1 MIRPDEK
8 VSLPFHRD
16 FFYFYIILNRGD
28 YNMTIIDELI
38 WRDAINQQTDEEGL
52 NKLIKSKKISLYCGM
67 DPTGDSM
74 HIGHLIPFMIL
85 KRFQLA
91 GHRPVILIGGAT
103 GTIGDPSG
111 KSEERVLQTMEQ
123 VQENVRRLS
132 AQMVRLFDAGGS
144 NGIKMVNNYD
154 WTKDLSLLDFLRD
167 YGKNFNVNTMLAKD
181 IVASRLE
188 TGISFTEFTYQ
199 ILQSMD
205 FLHLYQHEDVQ
216 LQIGG
221 ADQWGNI
228 TAGLEFIRKQEG
240 SEAEAYGLTI
250 PLMLKADGTKFGKTA
265 GGAVWLDPEK
275 TTPYEFYQF
284 WLNQD
289 DRDVVKYLNYFT
301 FLTKEEIDSLAEKVA
316 TEPHKREAQK
326 TLAREMTLF
335 VHGENALSD
344 AEKITTALFSGDVKS
359 LTANQIEEGF
369 KNMPTF
375 EAPKEERNIVEW
387 LVDVVGIEP
396 SRRQAREDITNGAL
410 SMNGE
415 KVTSV
420 DAIVTPENSFDERFI
435 LIRRGKK
442 KYFLVKLV

>member
-1 MIRPDEK
+1 M
-8 VSLPFHRD
+8 
-16 FFYFYIILNRGD
+16 N
-28 YNMTIIDELI
+28 IIDELE
-38 WRDAINQQTDEEGL
+38 WRDAINQQTDETGL
-52 NKLIKSKKISLYCGM
+52 KKLIDQKEVGLYCGV

-91 GHRPVILIGGAT
+91 GHRPVIVIGGAT
-103 GTIGDPSG
+103 GSIGDPSG
-111 KSEERVLQTMEQ
+111 KSEERVLQTSEQ
-123 VQENVRRLS
+123 VQNNVDKLTR
-132 AQMVRLFDAGGS
+132 QMEKLFDAGKNEKS
-144 NGIKMVNNYD
+144 IRMVNNLD
-154 WTKDLSLLDFLRD
+154 WTKEISLLDFLRNI
-167 YGKNFNVNTMLAKD
+167 GKSFNVNTMLSKD

-199 ILQSMD
+199 ILQSID

-228 TAGLEFIRKQEG
+228 TAGLEYIRKQEG
-240 SEAEAYGLTI
+240 SDAEAYGLTI

-265 GGAVWLDPEK
+265 GGAIWLDAEK

-289 DRDVVKYLNYFT
+289 DRDVVKYLKYFT
-301 FLTKEEIDSLAEKVA
+301 FLTKEEIETLAEKIA

-326 TLAREMTLF
+326 TLASEMTLF
-335 VHGENALSD
+335 VHGEQALKD
-344 AEKITTALFSGDVKS
+344 AEKITAALFSGDVKS

-375 EAPKEERNIVEW
+375 ESSKEERNIVEW

-396 SRRQAREDITNGAL
+396 SRRQAREDIKNGAL

-415 KVTSV
+415 KIT
-420 DAIVTPENSFDERFI
+420 DIETIVTPENSFDERFI
-435 LIRRGKK
+435 LIRKGKK
-442 KYFLVKLV
+442 KYFLIKLV